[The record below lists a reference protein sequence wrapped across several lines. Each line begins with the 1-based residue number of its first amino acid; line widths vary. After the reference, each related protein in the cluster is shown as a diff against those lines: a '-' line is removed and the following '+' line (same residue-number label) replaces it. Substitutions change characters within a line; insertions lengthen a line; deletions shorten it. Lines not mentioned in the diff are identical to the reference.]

1 MEREMPEKQ
10 NPENVLSELEKGIA
24 LSKCR
29 SCGCMIGALEEIRD
43 SLATGGDQDV
53 RDLREK
59 VDTWLGKTQES
70 LYT

>member
-1 MEREMPEKQ
+1 MSANESL
-10 NPENVLSELEKGIA
+10 NILTSEFDKGIA

-29 SCGCMIGALEEIRD
+29 TCGCMKGALEEIRD
-43 SLATGGDQDV
+43 SLADGGDQDA